1 MKRILSVAGLAALVG
16 LGGLAPAQ
24 AQDAMGGELFPP
36 NAKPGECYARVFVP
50 PVYETD
56 TKEVLLSEASEEV
69 KLVPAR
75 YETAE
80 ERVLVEE
87 ASERW
92 EVVPAT
98 YGWKTEE
105 VMTKPAS
112 KRLQRVPAVYEKV
125 SEQVVDTPA
134 HTIWKKGRGLSETV
148 DNATGEIM
156 CLVEVPATYKT
167 VTKTVLKAPAR
178 VEEVEIPA
186 QYTTVK
192 RRVMENPPS
201 VRKVEIPAEYK
212 TVKVTK
218 LVAPPEAS
226 RTPVPARYQ
235 TVTSRRKVA
244 GGEMAWRAVLCET
257 NTTPQMVAKIQRA
270 LSSAGYDAGPAD
282 NVLGAQTASALRAFQ
297 LSKGLAH
304 GGVTMET
311 LSALG
316 VL

>member
-1 MKRILSVAGLAALVG
+1 MKKILSMVGLAALAG
-16 LGGLAPAQ
+16 LSTVAPGH
-24 AQDAMGGELFPP
+24 AQDAMGSELLPP

-69 KLVPAR
+69 NLIPAT
-75 YETAE
+75 YETVE

-87 ASERW
+87 VSERW

-98 YGWKTEE
+98 YGWATEE

-112 KRLQRVPAVYEKV
+112 KRLQRVPATYEKV
-125 SEQVVDTPA
+125 SEQVIDTPA
-134 HTIWKKGRGLSETV
+134 HTIWKKGRGLTETV

-167 VTKTVLKAPAR
+167 VTKTILKSAAR

-218 LVAPPEAS
+218 LVSPPEAR

-235 TVTSRRKVA
+235 TVSSRHMVA
-244 GGEMAWRAVLCET
+244 GGKMEWRAVLCET

-297 LSKGLAH
+297 LAKGLAH

-311 LSALG
+311 LQALG